1 MFYIY
6 LAIALFILIITISD
20 MFEDDNIFSQMN
32 AALIIIPL
40 ILRLLMI
47 K

>member
-6 LAIALFILIITISD
+6 LAIALFILIIIILD

-32 AALIIIPL
+32 AALVIIPL

>member
-6 LAIALFILIITISD
+6 LAIALFILIITILD